1 MPDGQYYKNSVGLD
15 DHIVRNVT
23 GWLNRLKV
31 AATIATFM
39 VAQDPYLMQF
49 IREFTYANQGRAL
62 FTGLKGLGEVIFEDY
77 EIIEGEYKVRPLTE
91 NRT

>member
-1 MPDGQYYKNSVGLD
+1 MAQQARRL
-15 DHIVRNVT
+15 HIPIT
-23 GWLNRLKV
+23 
-31 AATIATFM
+31 TFM

-62 FTGLKGLGEVIFEDY
+62 FTGLKGLGEVIFEITK
-77 EIIEGEYKVRPLTE
+77 IIEGEEYKVRPLTE